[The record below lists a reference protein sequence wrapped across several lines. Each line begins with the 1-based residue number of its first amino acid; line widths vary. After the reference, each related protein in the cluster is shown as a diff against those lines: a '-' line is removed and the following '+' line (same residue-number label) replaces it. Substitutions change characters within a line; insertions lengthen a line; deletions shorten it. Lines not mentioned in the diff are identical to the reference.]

1 MRDYKDIEKDYP
13 APVPDIMYEG
23 SDDEEKERAIREI
36 IHTKLSTADRTIILL
51 YADCGALRKLGERLH
66 VSHMTARN
74 HVIRIRK
81 IILDEYERMQHDLH

>member
-13 APVPDIMYEG
+13 PVEPDIFYDG
-23 SDDEEKERAIREI
+23 DELDERARIVRDI

-66 VSHMTARN
+66 CSHMTARN
-74 HVIRIRK
+74 QVIRIRK
-81 IILDEYERMQHDLH
+81 IILDEYNKMTK